1 MTHRILTALTLT
13 LGLAGL
19 SAPSLAQVDHSAH
32 MQAKP
37 AASAPVA
44 LEDATVKKIDK
55 AAGKVSLAHGA
66 LANGMP
72 AMTMVYR
79 VKNPAWLDQLKVGQ
93 KVRFAVDPAG
103 DGMTVIRFDGIR

>member
-1 MTHRILTALTLT
+1 MTHRTLTALTLA

-19 SAPSLAQVDHSAH
+19 STPSLAQVDHSAH
-32 MQAKP
+32 MQPAP
-37 AASAPVA
+37 AAAAA

-66 LANGMP
+66 LSNGMP

>member
-1 MTHRILTALTLT
+1 MMHRLLTALSLT
-13 LGLAGL
+13 LGLAGYPTL
-19 SAPSLAQVDHSAH
+19 CLAQVDHSAH

-37 AASAPVA
+37 APATTAA

-66 LANGMP
+66 LSNGMP

-79 VKNPAWLDQLKVGQ
+79 VKDASLLNKVQVGQ
-93 KVRFAVDPAG
+93 KVRFAADPA
-103 DGMTVIRFDGIR
+103 DGGTTLTRLEVVR